1 MLKNCELVEFG
12 TFFACIA
19 ETKSEEEEEEEDD
32 TDFGDQ
38 VAQLMLMAEDRRK
51 EISVEDATKLLQ
63 K

>member
-1 MLKNCELVEFG
+1 MVL
-12 TFFACIA
+12 FFARVGNIA
-19 ETKSEEEEEEEDD
+19 ETKSEEEGE
-32 TDFGDQ
+32 TDFEDQ